1 MAERGK
7 YRTPAAL
14 RAAIE
19 ARLRERSR
27 RRGTP
32 YARVQLLF
40 LMDRVMARLSDALG
54 DRAILKGGLAL
65 ELRLEDVRTTRDI
78 DLRVEGAAPDPL
90 DLRRA
95 GQLDLGDRF
104 SFDIEPASD
113 HPKIAGPGVRYEGT
127 RYRVKPRFA
136 GKDYGRAFGL
146 DVAVGGVLTGRVDSV
161 QGDGLLSFVGLE
173 PRVYRLLPRETHVA
187 EKLHAYTMPRE
198 GLNSRVKDL
207 PDLALL
213 AGTGPF
219 DADAV
224 RRAID
229 RTFQERATH
238 EVPTAFPAP
247 PPAWETPYATIA
259 AEDGLPWPSLAAVFI
274 AAAAFVDGAIRGGAA
289 WNRDDR
295 AWETPGDGGG
305 AGGAGSAP
313 PLDGEG

>member
-1 MAERGK
+1 MAERSK

-27 RRGTP
+27 RRGIP

-40 LMDRVMARLSDALG
+40 LMDRMMARLSDVLG

-78 DLRVEGAAPDPL
+78 DLRVEGAAPDPPE
-90 DLRRA
+90 LRRA
-95 GQLDLGDRF
+95 GQLDLGDRL

-224 RRAID
+224 RRAVD
-229 RTFQERATH
+229 RTFQQRATH
-238 EVPTAFPAP
+238 DVPTALPAP
-247 PPAWETPYATIA
+247 PAAWETPYAAIA
-259 AEDGLPWPSLAAVFI
+259 AEDGLPWSTLASAFV
-274 AAAAFVDGAIRGGAA
+274 AASAFVDGALRGAAA
-289 WNRDDR
+289 WNPDEQAWDPASGDADR
-295 AWETPGDGGG
+295 
-305 AGGAGSAP
+305 
-313 PLDGEG
+313 GEPSVDREE